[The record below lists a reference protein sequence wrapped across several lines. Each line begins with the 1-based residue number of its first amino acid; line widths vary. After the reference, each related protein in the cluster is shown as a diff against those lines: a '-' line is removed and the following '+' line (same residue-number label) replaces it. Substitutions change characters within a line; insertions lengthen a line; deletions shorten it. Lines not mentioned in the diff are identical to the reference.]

1 MASHRTTSLYDF
13 MFAESASMNRPW
25 FIDSNTGRTMT
36 GTAVKARTDDLAH
49 GLEIILQSGGPVST
63 AAQDSR
69 LHEVVGIV
77 SPNSLEFAPAVWAS
91 HKLGCTVACMGGG
104 STIEELKHQFSL
116 TGTRTIFCHVDALE
130 RVTQAAKECN
140 IPPTRIVVIS
150 DNVGLV
156 LPREYQAMGIL
167 TADSL
172 VRLKSEDLACDS
184 PMSSGHRP
192 SSIAF
197 LCFSSGTTG
206 LPKAVILP
214 HSAVIAEINQL
225 KLSSVP
231 TSRFAEGDKALGVLP
246 FSHSFALATLVH
258 FCPHLGIATVVF
270 KSMPPF
276 DIFLQTIVR
285 LRIGHFF
292 LVPPLVTAFVKHPAT
307 TNYDL
312 KFFKSA
318 LIAAAPLDGEM
329 ESAFQQLGGPDFL
342 VTQGFGMT
350 ESSSMITSL
359 PFGVPP
365 LPGSVGQL
373 LPYTEAKLV
382 DEHGAILGP
391 GQSGQLC
398 VRGPQLCLGYL
409 NNEQATRDLFDAD
422 GFLRTG
428 DVGKMTADKYFYIVD
443 RLKFIF
449 KNKGYQ
455 VSPAELEAHLLSL
468 EVVDDVGVIGRPS
481 ERFGE
486 VPVAFVVLSSLGKD
500 RDPGSVKDVIKS
512 SVERAKSDY
521 KWLHDVYFVQSI
533 PRLPSGK
540 VIGSRLK
547 EMLSTAKP
555 V

>member
-1 MASHRTTSLYDF
+1 MSLYNF
-13 MFAESASMNRPW
+13 MFTESSSMNQPW
-25 FIDSNTGRTMT
+25 FIDSNTGRIMT
-36 GTAVKARTDDLAH
+36 GIAVKARTDSLAH
-49 GLEIILQSGGPVST
+49 GLKILLQSGGAVRT
-63 AAQDSR
+63 TAQDPR
-69 LHEVVGIV
+69 IYDVVGIV

-104 STIEELKHQFSL
+104 STMQELKYQFSL
-116 TGTRTIFCHVDALE
+116 TGTRIVFCHVNALE
-130 RVTQAAKECN
+130 RVTRAAKECN
-140 IPPTRIVVIS
+140 IPLTRIVVIS
-150 DNVGLV
+150 DNLDLGL
-156 LPREYQAMGIL
+156 PPEYQAMGIL

-172 VRLKSEDLACDS
+172 IRLGSEDLGNLG
-184 PMSSGHRP
+184 SSSSMPSRHCP

-225 KLSSVP
+225 KQSSVP
-231 TSRFAEGDKALGVLP
+231 TSRVAEGDKALGVIP
-246 FSHSFALATLVH
+246 FSHSFGLVTLVH
-258 FCPHLGIATVVF
+258 LCPHLGIATVIF
-270 KSMPPF
+270 QTMPPF
-276 DIFLQTIVR
+276 DTFLETIVR

-292 LVPPLVTAFVKHPAT
+292 IVPPLVTAFVKHPAT
-307 TNYDL
+307 ANHDL
-312 KFFKSA
+312 KFLKSA
-318 LIAAAPLDGEM
+318 MIAAAPLDGEM

-350 ESSSMITSL
+350 ESSSMITAL
-359 PFGVPP
+359 PFNVPP

-373 LPYTEAKLV
+373 LPCTEAKII

-391 GQSGQLC
+391 GQPGQLC

-409 NNEQATRDLFDAD
+409 DNTQATRDVFDAD
-422 GFLRTG
+422 GFLLTG
-428 DVGKMTADKYFYIVD
+428 DIAKMTADKYFYIVD

-468 EVVDDVGVIGRPS
+468 ELVDDVGVVGRPS

-486 VPVAFVVLSSLGKD
+486 VPVAFVVLSSLGRD
-500 RDPGSVKDVIKS
+500 RDPSEVKDAIKF
-512 SVERAKSDY
+512 SVQRAKSDY

-547 EMLSTAKP
+547 EMLDTVKP

>member
-1 MASHRTTSLYDF
+1 
-13 MFAESASMNRPW
+13 W
-25 FIDSNTGRTMT
+25 FIDSNTGRIMT
-36 GTAVKARTDDLAH
+36 GIAVKARTDSLAD
-49 GLEIILQSGGPVST
+49 GLKILLQSGGAVRT
-63 AAQDSR
+63 AAQDPR
-69 LHEVVGIV
+69 IYDVVGIV
-77 SPNSLEFAPAVWAS
+77 SPNLLEFAPAVWAS

-116 TGTRTIFCHVDALE
+116 TGTRTVFCHMNALE
-130 RVTQAAKECN
+130 RVTRAAKECN
-140 IPPTRIVVIS
+140 IPLTRIVVIS
-150 DNVGLV
+150 DNLDLGL
-156 LPREYQAMGIL
+156 PPEYQAMGVL

-172 VRLKSEDLACDS
+172 IRLGSKDLG
-184 PMSSGHRP
+184 SSSSMPLRHGP

-214 HSAVIAEINQL
+214 HSAVIADINQL
-225 KLSSVP
+225 KQSSVP
-231 TSRFAEGDKALGVLP
+231 ASRVAEGDKALGVIP
-246 FSHSFALATLVH
+246 FSHIFGLVTLVH
-258 FCPHLGIATVVF
+258 LCPHLGIATVIF
-270 KSMPPF
+270 QSMSPF
-276 DIFLQTIVR
+276 DNFLETIVR

-292 LVPPLVTAFVKHPAT
+292 IVPPLVTAFVKHTAT
-307 TNYDL
+307 ANYDL

-318 LIAAAPLDGEM
+318 MIAAAPLDGEM

-350 ESSSMITSL
+350 ESSCMITAL
-359 PFGVPP
+359 PFDVPP
-365 LPGSVGQL
+365 LRGSVGQL
-373 LPYTEAKLV
+373 LPCTEAKIV
-382 DEHGAILGP
+382 DEHGAILCP
-391 GQSGQLC
+391 GQFGQLC

-409 NNEQATRDLFDAD
+409 NNTQATQDLFDAD
-422 GFLRTG
+422 GFLLTG
-428 DVGKMTADKYFYIVD
+428 DIAKMTADKYLHIVD

-468 EVVDDVGVIGRPS
+468 ELVDDVGVIGRPS

-486 VPVAFVVLSSLGKD
+486 VPVAFVVLSSLG
-500 RDPGSVKDVIKS
+500 RDQDPPAVRDVIKL

-547 EMLSTAKP
+547 EML
-555 V
+555 